1 VSSRTA
7 RTTKRDPVNNNNNNN
22 NKIYS
27 YSMHFYLFFSMT
39 QSHTQLRTP
48 QYSTVE
54 IEIPTGKGG
63 RESRDRQGREKDNK
77 LWRL

>member
-1 VSSRTA
+1 
-7 RTTKRDPVNNNNNNN
+7 
-22 NKIYS
+22 
-27 YSMHFYLFFSMT
+27 MHFYLFFSMT

-63 RESRDRQGREKDNK
+63 RESRDRQGREKDNTTINSNK
-77 LWRL
+77 VKYILL

>member
-1 VSSRTA
+1 
-7 RTTKRDPVNNNNNNN
+7 
-22 NKIYS
+22 
-27 YSMHFYLFFSMT
+27 MHFYLFFSMT